1 MKKTGMTPLNIILI
15 LCLIM
20 AMLLSGCRQNNT
32 SVKTVTLEP
41 LEEEKRIEEP
51 VPEDQLDIIL
61 KKLQGEMRVFD
72 VLEYHDDLLAEIK
85 PKVSGGESDET
96 LNEIIKPIVE
106 MYVYDVLS
114 EKIIEALGENYAQAD
129 YDWLYRHV
137 ETKSLQTLMV
147 AYERE
152 YIKHTE
158 K

>member
-20 AMLLSGCRQNNT
+20 AMLLSGCSQNNT
-32 SVKTVTLEP
+32 PVKTVTLEP
-41 LEEEKRIEEP
+41 IEEDKRVEEP
-51 VPEDQLDIIL
+51 VTEDQLDIIL

-72 VLEYHDDLLAEIK
+72 VVEYHDDLLAEIK
-85 PKVSGGESDET
+85 PKISGGESDET

-106 MYVYDVLS
+106 MYVYDLLS
-114 EKIIEALGENYAQAD
+114 EKIVDALGENYAQAD
-129 YDWLYRHV
+129 YDWLYSHV